1 MNRLF
6 GAKKEEPQR
15 PPEPPKELP
24 KPVDLTAQAQKMD
37 AKVKDLNDNIT
48 QIDKEIA
55 KYYQDIKNAK
65 TKTQQNYLK
74 QRLVMVIKRKKMLQ
88 QQMDNYMGQQM
99 TLDQIAFTKDNI
111 QNTLDMGRAMKEA
124 TTMQKEMMK
133 GVNIDELE
141 DIRDEMEEMTYQTN
155 EINEMLNRNWG
166 MEVNEAEI
174 EQELRDLDS
183 EYFVQQLNAGDQ
195 QKNEVPSYLS
205 ELAKNKQTN

>member
-1 MNRLF
+1 
-6 GAKKEEPQR
+6 
-15 PPEPPKELP
+15 
-24 KPVDLTAQAQKMD
+24 
-37 AKVKDLNDNIT
+37 
-48 QIDKEIA
+48 
-55 KYYQDIKNAK
+55 
-65 TKTQQNYLK
+65 
-74 QRLVMVIKRKKMLQ
+74 
-88 QQMDNYMGQQM
+88 MDNYMGQQM